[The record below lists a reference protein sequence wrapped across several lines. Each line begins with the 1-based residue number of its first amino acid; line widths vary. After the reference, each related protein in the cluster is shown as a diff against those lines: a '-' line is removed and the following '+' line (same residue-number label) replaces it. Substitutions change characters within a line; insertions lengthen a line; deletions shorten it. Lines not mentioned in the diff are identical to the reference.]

1 MQRTVQGVF
10 LNKGISKN
18 NKSSLDMIKIP
29 KNIFLDIIEGRYTE
43 TPILYRDENVL
54 IFDGKFLT

>member
-1 MQRTVQGVF
+1 
-10 LNKGISKN
+10 
-18 NKSSLDMIKIP
+18 MIKIP